1 MATLVLAAFAHL
13 SVPYAGLAPRRA
25 SSSTVARVDGEREKR
40 ATLSA
45 DSTPS
50 ATPSSSPSPSRR
62 SSISPEYSR
71 PRSIVGTLVH
81 VDRDWQKQLIIPVDL
96 SESVTAA
103 SRPPTLSTPTLL
115 SSPSQTRRSRFRRS
129 LSAGNVATI
138 LCG

>member
-25 SSSTVARVDGEREKR
+25 PSTVARVDGEREKQ
-40 ATLSA
+40 ATLPA

-62 SSISPEYSR
+62 SSSSSEYSR

-81 VDRDWQKQLIIPVDL
+81 VDRDWQNQLIIPVDL
-96 SESVTAA
+96 SVTVA

-129 LSAGNVATI
+129 LSAGNVANI